1 MGAPPSGRLDVEVQ
15 VLQRYS
21 RTSCAIP
28 CHFRRKWHCRRYRSC
43 VCVCACACSPLTSEV
58 PKKVFLGTFNGVYEM
73 NNIVEA
79 LASAFEPED
88 MKHGHREH

>member
-1 MGAPPSGRLDVEVQ
+1 MQSLVTFAESGIVGG
-15 VLQRYS
+15 
-21 RTSCAIP
+21 TG
-28 CHFRRKWHCRRYRSC
+28 H

>member
-1 MGAPPSGRLDVEVQ
+1 M
-15 VLQRYS
+15 
-21 RTSCAIP
+21 
-28 CHFRRKWHCRRYRSC
+28 
-43 VCVCACACSPLTSEV
+43 CVCACACSPLTSEV